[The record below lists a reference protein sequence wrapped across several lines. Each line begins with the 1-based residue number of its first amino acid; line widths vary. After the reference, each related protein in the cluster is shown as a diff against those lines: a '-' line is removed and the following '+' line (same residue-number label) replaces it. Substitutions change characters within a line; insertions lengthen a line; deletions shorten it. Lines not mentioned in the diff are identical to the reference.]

1 MKDLGKGHMAF
12 EMTEENFELVTFPME
27 IRLPKFLWLVL
38 AARAKAKN
46 CDLGEI
52 FQAVF
57 MAGIER
63 DVSVVGVSKNPL
75 ADPPEQNAPAGS
87 A

>member
-1 MKDLGKGHMAF
+1 MKDLGKGHMTF

-27 IRLPKFLWLVL
+27 IQLPKFLWLVL

-63 DVSVVGVSKNPL
+63 DVSVVGVSKNPP
-75 ADPPEQNAPAGS
+75 ADSPEQNAPAGS

>member
-1 MKDLGKGHMAF
+1 MKDLGNGHMTF
-12 EMTEENFELVTFPME
+12 EMTEENFELTFPME

-63 DVSVVGVSKNPL
+63 DVSVVGVSKNPP
-75 ADPPEQNAPAGS
+75 ADSPEQNAPAGS